1 MYVVLVSPLSHV
13 VVGPDDDP
21 AMGVEFVQMVQ
32 QSIAQEVGEPVTWEE
47 PAESE
52 ETLVADELDL
62 FCWHGLR
69 AAALRLEQEGSLE
82 GFDPGDEP
90 WDHPLFGEAEERG
103 GSERFPHVVHGEAD
117 LVAYAPVELEDCFR
131 LTPAVDPDEEADAE
145 DGDEKEGEESEEEEA
160 EGDVAVGSLPA
171 LRRELAILGEALGLP
186 ETPEISEDLVP
197 ADSDDPLVEA
207 RFGCAVL
214 AVRAAEAAER
224 GVPLIVAWDD
234 SPDDD
239 DSGDSDSDD
248 E

>member
-13 VVGPDDDP
+13 VVRSDEDP
-21 AMGVEFVQMVQ
+21 GLGADFVRMVQ
-32 QSIAQEVGEPVTWEE
+32 ESISQELGETVTWEE

-52 ETLVADELDL
+52 ETLVADELDP

-82 GFDPGDEP
+82 GFDPGEEP

-103 GSERFPHVVHGEAD
+103 GSERFPQVVHGEAD
-117 LVAYAPVELEDCFR
+117 LVAYAPVELKDCFR
-131 LTPAVDPDEEADAE
+131 LTPVADPDEDVKG
-145 DGDEKEGEESEEEEA
+145 GDEKEGEEEA

-171 LRRELAILGEALGLP
+171 LRREVAILGKALGLP
-186 ETPEISEDLVP
+186 DTPEISEDLVP

-214 AVRAAEAAER
+214 AVRAAEAAEV
-224 GVPLIVAWDD
+224 GVPLIIAWDD
-234 SPDDD
+234 SPDEDD
-239 DSGDSDSDD
+239 GDD